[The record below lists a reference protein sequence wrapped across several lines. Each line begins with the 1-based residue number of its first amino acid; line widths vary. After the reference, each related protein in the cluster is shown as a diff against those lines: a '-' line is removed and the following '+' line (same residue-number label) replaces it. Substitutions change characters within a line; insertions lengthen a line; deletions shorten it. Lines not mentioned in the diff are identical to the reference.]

1 MKANQEEDPYI
12 NTIPY
17 TSFEAIIQDI
27 PHALLEKKKNLEA
40 IDMRIQGGFCC
51 YTALVYFELV
61 VNIVQL
67 IRGYKSELN
76 KNNYTP
82 EMANCL
88 IMVAAC
94 ALAISAKFN
103 LNAKKQFISAILFTM
118 AIFINISLT
127 LYFLFA
133 DGDGIHEIRIF
144 FEDASFYKNGQSLR
158 SNVQQFLSLTFIPLQ
173 MLIGLY
179 LICHSRL
186 LFKLMFERETIISE
200 FKLRHMKTV
209 PEF

>member
-1 MKANQEEDPYI
+1 MKTHQDDPYI

-17 TSFEAIIQDI
+17 TSFEAIIQDV
-27 PHALLEKKKNLEA
+27 PHNLLDKKKNLEA

-61 VNIVQL
+61 VNIIQL

-94 ALAISAKFN
+94 AFAISAKFN
-103 LNAKKQFISAILFTM
+103 LNAKKQFISAILFTL
-118 AIFINISLT
+118 AILINISFT
-127 LYFLFA
+127 FYFLFA

-158 SNVQQFLSLTFIPLQ
+158 SNAQQLLSLVFIPLQ
-173 MLIGLY
+173 MLIGLF
-179 LICHSRL
+179 LICHSKL
-186 LFKLMFERETIISE
+186 LCKLMFERETIISE
-200 FKLRHMKTV
+200 LKFRHMKTI
-209 PEF
+209 PDF